1 METDQQ
7 SPAKTPPSEVG
18 ELPPD
23 PSRWPTVIGV
33 SSIILASLGLAGGCC
48 GMASPFISSFFLD
61 MAADGGQMSAE
72 QIQHMRASQPPAL
85 WVIPASLIGLALS
98 TLLLLAAIGILR
110 RRSSGAT
117 LCKVWAWIN
126 IPWAAISMIASV
138 YIQMRVPQDSQQMG
152 AGFQYV
158 FLAFGICF
166 TLLFGLGFPLF
177 LLLWFSRATIK
188 QEVDAWEAES
198 RAMI

>member
-23 PSRWPTVIGV
+23 PSRWPTLIGV
-33 SSIILASLGLAGGCC
+33 VSILLASLGLAAGCC
-48 GMASPFISSFFLD
+48 GMASPFLPGFFSD
-61 MAADGGQMSAE
+61 MVPPE
-72 QIQHMRASQPPAL
+72 QIELMRASQPPVL
-85 WVIPASLIGLALS
+85 WVISASLIGLAVS

-110 RRSSGAT
+110 RRSSGVT
-117 LCKVWAWIN
+117 LCRVWAWIN
-126 IPWAAISMIASV
+126 IPWAAISIIASI
-138 YIQMRVPQDSQQMG
+138 YIHLQVPQDAQQMSVG
-152 AGFQYV
+152 LQYV

-177 LLLWFSRATIK
+177 LLLWFSRARIK
-188 QEVDAWEAES
+188 EEVDAWEAES

>member
-23 PSRWPTVIGV
+23 PSRWPTVIGA

-48 GMASPFISSFFLD
+48 GMASPFLPGFFSD
-61 MAADGGQMSAE
+61 MVPPE
-72 QIQHMRASQPPAL
+72 QIELMRASQPPVL
-85 WVIPASLIGLALS
+85 WVISASLIGLAVS

-110 RRSSGAT
+110 RRSSGVT

-126 IPWAAISMIASV
+126 IPWAAISIIASI
-138 YIQMRVPQDSQQMG
+138 YIHLQVPQDAQQMG
-152 AGFQYV
+152 VVLQYV

-177 LLLWFSRATIK
+177 LLLWFSRARIK
-188 QEVDAWEAES
+188 EEVDAWEAES